1 MPIYQICCAIYSIFL
16 HTEPCT
22 QNVENCTNGV
32 CTCKSPFT
40 GDDCCSGCVSEQ
52 DIYFIFDNTNNNNRR
67 TFCETH
73 YGTELLLTA
82 LNPSASTSGTRVEAL
97 LYPTVGDDRNKERV
111 AYTLFGMGAGCR
123 EAVGETLNLVDG
135 FITRYYPKPESPLLK
150 ENQLRGNLAYPATP
164 LESVRETIEA
174 EVSANPGLTDRRR
187 VVIMIADG
195 ESDENMDS
203 EAQKARNPNTFEE
216 AEELR
221 KKPQL
226 TLLVAG
232 NDVDFTGTEKIDFHK
247 FLNKIASGSEDD
259 SENAVIEDD
268 PFDMMI
274 GIANRMAAV
283 GAICE
288 TQSKYV
294 SMSAYPPVYQA
305 STLLTVAVANCVI
318 VLLWLEYTC
327 SK

>member
-1 MPIYQICCAIYSIFL
+1 MYILTVFPVACFENTVTGDARS
-16 HTEPCT
+16 CT
-22 QNVENCTNGV
+22 REK

-52 DIYFIFDNTNNNNRR
+52 DIYFIFDNTNNNNKQ

-73 YGTELLLTA
+73 YGTELLLKA
-82 LNPSASTSGTRVEAL
+82 LNPGASTSGTRVEAL
-97 LYPTVGDDRNKERV
+97 LYPTVGDDRNKARN
-111 AYTLFGMGAGCR
+111 AYILFGMGAGCR

-135 FITRYYPKPESPLLK
+135 FIAKYYPKPESPLLK

-164 LESVRETIEA
+164 LESVRKTIEA
-174 EVSANPGLTDRRR
+174 EVSANPELTDRRR
-187 VVIMIADG
+187 VVIMIANK
-195 ESDENMDS
+195 ETDEYIDEGSQITN
-203 EAQKARNPNTFEE
+203 NPNTFEE
-216 AEELR
+216 AEALR
-221 KKPQL
+221 RKSQL
-226 TLLVAG
+226 TLIVAG
-232 NDVDFTGTEKIDFHK
+232 NNADFENRRTDLDDLHK
-247 FLNKIASGSEDD
+247 FLNKVASGSE
-259 SENAVIEDD
+259 SNTGSAVIEDN
-268 PFDMMI
+268 PFDMII

-294 SMSAYPPVYQA
+294 NMSAYPPVYQA

>member
-1 MPIYQICCAIYSIFL
+1 M
-16 HTEPCT
+16 
-22 QNVENCTNGV
+22 

-40 GDDCCSGCVSEQ
+40 RDDCCSGCAVEQ
-52 DIYFIFDNTNNNNRR
+52 DIYFIFDSTNNNNRR

-73 YGTELLLTA
+73 YGTELLLAA
-82 LNPSASTSGTRVEAL
+82 LNPSASTSGRRVEAL

-111 AYTLFGMGAGCR
+111 AYTLFDLGAGCR

-135 FITRYYPKPESPLLK
+135 FITRYYPIPDSPVLK
-150 ENQLRGNLAYPATP
+150 LNQLRSNLVYPATP
-164 LESVRETIEA
+164 LESVRKTIEA
-174 EVSANPGLTDRRR
+174 EVSANPELTNRQR

-203 EAQKARNPNTFEE
+203 KAQKARNPITFEE
-216 AEELR
+216 AKELR

-226 TLLVAG
+226 TLIVAG
-232 NDVDFTGTEKIDFHK
+232 NDIDFTGSQKIGFHR
-247 FLNKIASGSEDD
+247 FLNKIASGSEDS

-283 GAICE
+283 RAICE

-294 SMSAYPPVYQA
+294 NMSAYPPVYHS